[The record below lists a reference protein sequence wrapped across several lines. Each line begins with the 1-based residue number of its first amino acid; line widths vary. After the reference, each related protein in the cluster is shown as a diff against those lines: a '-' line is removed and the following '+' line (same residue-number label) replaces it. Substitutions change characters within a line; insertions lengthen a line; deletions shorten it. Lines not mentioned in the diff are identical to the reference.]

1 MHAHSFGE
9 CYSIIIIYYCRG
21 YLLLLSSSSSSMPSE
36 WCRLLT
42 SIVSG
47 QYPPISPICPRP
59 TPAPPHCTFCYSDI
73 LMKIFLHPCRLLI
86 VLVQGSPFRLSSIDD
101 QRNLQ
106 NVGNAKNCN
115 LKIPEILLALP
126 SCVAAELLICCKWNP
141 FVNSS
146 QWFDFTHNPSLMAMC
161 QKLGGAVQYDVH
173 KK

>member
-1 MHAHSFGE
+1 MSRKCAITTFLSRKFMITRP
-9 CYSIIIIYYCRG
+9 SIAFEDFLGSSIAPQVMPPCYCRG
-21 YLLLLSSSSSSMPSE
+21 FLLLFSPSSSSMPSE

-73 LMKIFLHPCRLLI
+73 LRKIFVHLCRLLI
-86 VLVQGSPFRLSSIDD
+86 VLVQGSPFHLSSIDD

-115 LKIPEILLALP
+115 FKIPEILLALP
-126 SCVAAELLICCKWNP
+126 RGTVVWRQNC
-141 FVNSS
+141 
-146 QWFDFTHNPSLMAMC
+146 
-161 QKLGGAVQYDVH
+161 
-173 KK
+173 

>member
-1 MHAHSFGE
+1 MLKSSNSESNFFWDTLFRPNKSLCIIPRTTRSIKCMLTHYVCGE
-9 CYSIIIIYYCRG
+9 SYSIIIIYYCRG
-21 YLLLLSSSSSSMPSE
+21 YLLLFPSSSSSMPSE

-73 LMKIFLHPCRLLI
+73 LMKIFVHLCRLLI
-86 VLVQGSPFRLSSIDD
+86 VLVQGSPFHLSSIDD

-115 LKIPEILLALP
+115 FKIPEILLALP
-126 SCVAAELLICCKWNP
+126 RGTVVWRQNC
-141 FVNSS
+141 
-146 QWFDFTHNPSLMAMC
+146 
-161 QKLGGAVQYDVH
+161 
-173 KK
+173 